1 MKTFNEGSNIVA
13 TVNIRSEG
21 VGTTPANVY
30 WTLRNITA
38 DKTIV
43 DWTQVSAA
51 ASLEIDIAAQY
62 VRIEDDSNP
71 REIQE
76 LTVPANY
83 GTAGQVPEVVRWTV
97 KNLSAFN

>member
-13 TVNIRSEG
+13 TVNIRSDG

-38 DKTIV
+38 NKTIV
-43 DWTQVSAA
+43 DWTQATATAVV
-51 ASLEIDIAAQY
+51 EIDIASQY
-62 VRIEDDSNP
+62 IRIEDDSNP

-76 LTVPANY
+76 LTVAANY
-83 GTAGQVPEVVRWTV
+83 GQAGQVPEVVRWTV